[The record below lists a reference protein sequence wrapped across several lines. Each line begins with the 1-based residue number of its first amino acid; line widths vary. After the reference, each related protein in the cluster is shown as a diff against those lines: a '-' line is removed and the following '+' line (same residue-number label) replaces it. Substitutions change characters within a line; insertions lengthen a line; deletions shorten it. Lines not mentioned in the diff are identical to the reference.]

1 MRPFRIAALILMTVA
16 IVLTGLGGTLDMYSN
31 GFHITKKHIWND
43 ALFMGILAVFI
54 LLWNDIPRG

>member
-31 GFHITKKHIWND
+31 REITKKHIWND
-43 ALFMGILAVFI
+43 GVFMGILAVFI
-54 LLWNDIPRG
+54 LLWDGIPRI